1 MHNSLSILGRHTYR
15 SISGPH
21 PCRMPER
28 HDERSPEAYGAVE
41 FFDPFLAENGYNAH

>member
-1 MHNSLSILGRHTYR
+1 MHYRWSILDTT

-41 FFDPFLAENGYNAH
+41 FFDPFLAENGYNTH